1 MNTENIAHI
10 LLICVIVVAMFAISF
25 AGQVNADHMDNVID
39 ISEPTDETKEEKETS
54 EPTEAPTKPVEE
66 TTEPEVKEDIIELGT
81 KPEEE
86 SEVEEEPTPVTIVGP
101 DEFMVTIKKSLNEA
115 GSTVKD
121 HPFTKYYNVPLSP
134 DIQDHI
140 FKVCEEHGIKPE
152 IIIAMIRKESYFT
165 IDIMGDNGAA
175 YGLLQVQPRWHQNRM
190 DRLGVTD
197 LLDPYQNITVAVD
210 YLAECLRLGR
220 GSYDWALMAYNG
232 GPSYAREMTEKG
244 EVSYYAQIVQKWARQ
259 YASY

>member
-39 ISEPTDETKEEKETS
+39 ISEPTEETQEEKETS

-66 TTEPEVKEDIIELGT
+66 TTEPEVKEDIIELDT
-81 KPEEE
+81 KAEPEI
-86 SEVEEEPTPVTIVGP
+86 EVEEEPVQITVVSP
-101 DEFMVTIKKSLNEA
+101 DEFMVTIKDSLRD
-115 GSTVKD
+115 TVSVIED

-140 FKVCEEHGIKPE
+140 FKVCEEYNIRPE
-152 IIIAMIRKESYFT
+152 IVIAMIRKESYFT

-175 YGLLQVQPRWHQNRM
+175 YGLLQVHPRWHQDRM

-197 LLDPYQNITVAVD
+197 LFDPCQNITVAVD

-232 GPSYAREMTEKG
+232 GPSYAIEMTEKG
-244 EVSYYAQIVQKWARQ
+244 EVSYYAQIVQKLARQ